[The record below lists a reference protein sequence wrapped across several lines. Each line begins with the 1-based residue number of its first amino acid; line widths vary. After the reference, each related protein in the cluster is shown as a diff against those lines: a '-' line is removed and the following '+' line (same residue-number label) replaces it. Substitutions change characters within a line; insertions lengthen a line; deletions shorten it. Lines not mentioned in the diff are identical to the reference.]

1 MRGTKPQPRR
11 SREIYQRRAKG
22 AAVCAGKANVA
33 RALTAELQAA
43 LDSVDNALLLVDAR
57 GQVEWANARFY
68 QWMGIEAQNG
78 RAITEADLA
87 QRLAG
92 QFRHPEQFV
101 ASSSMRHGEQAVW
114 DELELLRPEHRIVE
128 RLSRPV
134 FDAAGKPIGRLD
146 VYRDITAGRLI
157 HSKLLQTEK
166 MAALGQLVS
175 GIAHELNNPLT
186 SIMGYA
192 QLALAREGGKRTDD
206 SEGSNA
212 SRIFEEAQRAQ
223 RIVRNLLVFARE
235 ARPERAPVQLNEVVE
250 RTLALRSY
258 ELRVKNIAV
267 HLDLEAGLPR
277 LRGDAN
283 QLQQVVLNLL
293 VNAEQAIESGAARRA
308 QGQSF
313 GNIGIRTRSEG
324 EKSVT
329 LEVCDDG
336 PGIPPSVASRI
347 FDPFF
352 TTKPVGEGTGLG
364 LSIAY
369 GIVREHE
376 GEISVGDAP
385 HDFAAQAP
393 GVRWRTSFRVEFPAG
408 TLPVAEAAAMPTVLA
423 AVPRAARP
431 VRGQAPRVLVVEDE
445 QTVAQ
450 LISDVLREEGM
461 TADVALAGQDGLER
475 LLATVRPDAAYSY
488 DLVICDLKM
497 PGLDG
502 PALYRELRQRN
513 HPAKD
518 RILFITGDTLSRR
531 TLEFIERYKAP
542 FLAKPFLADELRTA
556 VRQCLGAAAEA
567 PA

>member
-1 MRGTKPQPRR
+1 MRT
-11 SREIYQRRAKG
+11 
-22 AAVCAGKANVA
+22 GKANPA
-33 RALTAELQAA
+33 SALTAELQAA
-43 LDSVDNALLLVDAR
+43 LDSVDNALLLVNAC
-57 GQVEWANARFY
+57 GQVEWANGRFY
-68 QWMGIEAQNG
+68 QWMGIESQNG

-87 QRLAG
+87 RRLAG
-92 QFRHPEQFV
+92 QFRHPEQFA
-101 ASSSMRHGEQAVW
+101 ASSGVRQGEQAVW
-114 DELELLRPEHRIVE
+114 DELELLKPEHRILE

-192 QLALAREGGKRTDD
+192 QLALAKESAGRASGAEA
-206 SEGSNA
+206 SNA
-212 SRIFEEAQRAQ
+212 KRIFEEAQRAQ

-235 ARPERAPVQLNEVVE
+235 ARPERVPVQLNEVVE

-277 LRGDAN
+277 LRGDAH

-293 VNAEQAIESGAARRA
+293 VNAEQAIESRAARRA
-308 QGQSF
+308 QSEAV

-324 EKSVT
+324 EKSVV
-329 LEVCDDG
+329 LEICDDG
-336 PGIPPSVASRI
+336 PGIPPGVALRI

-352 TTKPVGEGTGLG
+352 TTKAVGEGTGLG

-369 GIVREHE
+369 GIVREHQ
-376 GEISVGDAP
+376 GEISVSDAP
-385 HDFAAQAP
+385 RNFAAKAP
-393 GVRWRTSFRVEFPAG
+393 GVRWRTSFRVELPAG
-408 TLPVAEAAAMPTVLA
+408 TLPAAEPTAMRTVLA
-423 AVPRAARP
+423 AVPRAERP
-431 VRGQAPRVLVVEDE
+431 VRGHAPRVLVVEDE
-445 QTVAQ
+445 PTVAQ

-461 TADVALAGQDGLER
+461 TPDVALGGQDGLER
-475 LLATVRPDAAYSY
+475 LLATPWPGAAYSY

-518 RILFITGDTLSRR
+518 HILFITGDTLSRR

-556 VRQCLGAAAEA
+556 VRQCLGATAEA

>member
-1 MRGTKPQPRR
+1 MRT
-11 SREIYQRRAKG
+11 
-22 AAVCAGKANVA
+22 GKANLA
-33 RALTAELQAA
+33 SALTAELQAA

-57 GQVEWANARFY
+57 GQVEWANGRFY

-78 RAITEADLA
+78 RAIAEADLA
-87 QRLAG
+87 RRLAG
-92 QFRHPEQFV
+92 QFRHPDQFLV
-101 ASSSMRHGEQAVW
+101 SSSLRHGEQAVW
-114 DELELLRPEHRIVE
+114 DELELLQPEHRILE

-192 QLALAREGGKRTDD
+192 QLALAREGGKRA
-206 SEGSNA
+206 SNGEASNA
-212 SRIFEEAQRAQ
+212 TRIFEEAQRAQ

-277 LRGDAN
+277 LRGDAH

-293 VNAEQAIESGAARRA
+293 VNAEQAIESRAARRA
-308 QGQSF
+308 QSEAV

-324 EKSVT
+324 EKGVA
-329 LEVCDDG
+329 LEIYDDG
-336 PGIPPSVASRI
+336 PGIPPDVASRI

-376 GEISVGDAP
+376 GEISVSDAP
-385 HDFAAQAP
+385 RDFAAKAP
-393 GVRWRTSFRVEFPAG
+393 GVRWRTSFRVELPAG
-408 TLPVAEAAAMPTVLA
+408 TLPVAEPTAMRTMLA
-423 AVPRAARP
+423 AVPRTERP
-431 VRGQAPRVLVVEDE
+431 VRGHAPRVLVVEDE
-445 QTVAQ
+445 QTVAS

-461 TADVALAGQDGLER
+461 TPEVALGGQDGLER
-475 LLATVRPDAAYSY
+475 LLAAAGPDAAHGY

-502 PALYRELRQRN
+502 PTLYRELRQRN

-518 RILFITGDTLSRR
+518 RVLFITGDTLSRR